1 MLCSSSEFLTRKMK
15 MVNVL
20 LVLINVMCL
29 LQYYKHVV
37 QSIEKF
43 AQKVSFNNCFLVIFR
58 LHFVVKLSWWGN
70 LLNL

>member
-1 MLCSSSEFLTRKMK
+1 

-20 LVLINVMCL
+20 LVLINVKLMCL

-43 AQKVSFNNCFLVIFR
+43 AQKVSLNNYFLVIFR

>member
-1 MLCSSSEFLTRKMK
+1 

-43 AQKVSFNNCFLVIFR
+43 AQKVSLNNCFLVIFR